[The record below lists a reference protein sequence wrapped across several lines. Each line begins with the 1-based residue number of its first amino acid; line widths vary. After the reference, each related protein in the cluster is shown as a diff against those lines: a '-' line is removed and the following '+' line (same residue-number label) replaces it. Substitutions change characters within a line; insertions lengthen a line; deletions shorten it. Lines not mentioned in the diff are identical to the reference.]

1 MAALT
6 ASKKIPQFGAGNT
19 MVLGLS
25 LPMKASTRI
34 FSGALVGIDSSGNAM
49 PAGLLAGG
57 TVRVLGVA
65 DAEVDNTSGAAAA
78 KSVPVR
84 RGAFSFKNSSAGDAI
99 TKADVGAPVYVVDD
113 QTVAKTNGTS
123 TRALAGICIG
133 LDDNGSDVIVEV
145 GVHLS

>member
-6 ASKKIPQFGAGNT
+6 ASKKNPKYGAGNT

-25 LPMKASTRI
+25 LPMKAATKI
-34 FSGALVGIDSSGNAM
+34 FNGAMVGIDSSGNAM

-65 DAEVDNTSGAAAA
+65 DAEVDNSSGAAAA

-84 RGAFSFKNSSAGDAI
+84 RGAFVFKNSSAGDQI
-99 TKADVGAPVYVVDD
+99 TKAEVGSAVYCVDD

-123 TRALAGICIG
+123 TRAFAGICVG
-133 LDDNGSDVIVEV
+133 LDDNGTDVIVEV

>member
-6 ASKKIPQFGAGNT
+6 ASKKNPKYGAGNT

-25 LPMKASTRI
+25 LPMKASTKI
-34 FSGALVGIDSSGNAM
+34 YNGAMVAIDASGNAM
-49 PAGLLAGG
+49 PADLLAGG
-57 TVRVLGVA
+57 TVRVIGVA
-65 DAEVDNTSGAAAA
+65 DAEVDNSSGAAAA
-78 KSVPVR
+78 KSIPVR
-84 RGAFSFKNSSAGDAI
+84 RGAFVFKNSTAGDAI
-99 TKADVGAPVYVVDD
+99 TKAEVGSAVYCVDD
-113 QTVAKTNGTS
+113 QTVAKTSATG